1 MRLKAKTIT
10 KTLSTKLSLMVV
22 GATVVLLLASLGV
35 MLYYSRMAVKD
46 EAMHKASQ
54 TLEAT
59 ILQIDNILLGVE
71 QAVGNTYF
79 SMLDHLD
86 QPDMMRDYCRELVQA
101 NPSIIGSAI
110 AFKPYFYK
118 DRELFAACVYRE
130 TPDSLGFSDS
140 PVMLDDVFD
149 NRPYTQQQWFTAPM
163 ETQKGLWMNPL
174 KGKTYA
180 ELPFITFA
188 VPLMGAD
195 GQSVAVLGVAV
206 SVSALS
212 HIVLAAKPSPNSYS
226 VLLDGDGTY
235 ILHPDTT
242 KLLRQTALDQGSR
255 YDDDSAQQAAEA
267 MVSGQT
273 GYKEFR
279 LGGADYY
286 VFYKPFVR
294 SEVAGRT
301 LERLGWSVG
310 IVFPDDDIYG
320 RFQRMFLKVLGISL
334 VGIVL
339 LLLACRTFVRHELL
353 PLHMLTRSA
362 QRIADGHYDESI
374 PDSRQKDEIGRLQD
388 NFQRMQHSLSSHVSH
403 LEQLNAVLR
412 ERGEALRIAYDHA
425 QRADRMK
432 TAVLHNMTNQMMEP
446 ANSIDSS
453 VTALCDRYTDLTQ
466 AEVDRLADDIQ
477 LQGRIITDLLSFLLT
492 ESDDS
497 KPAKDAPTGDSQ
509 RKEGAH
515 A

>member
-1 MRLKAKTIT
+1 
-10 KTLSTKLSLMVV
+10 MVV

-35 MLYYSRMAVKD
+35 MLYYSRMAVKH

-54 TLEAT
+54 TLDAT
-59 ILQIDNILLGVE
+59 IIQIDNILLGVE

-86 QPDMMRDYCRELVQA
+86 RPDMMRDYCRELVQA
-101 NPSIIGSAI
+101 NPAIIGSAI
-110 AFKPYFYK
+110 AFKPYYYK
-118 DRELFAACVYRE
+118 NREHFAVCVYRE
-130 TPDSLGFSDS
+130 GADSLGFSDS
-140 PVMLDDVFD
+140 PVVLDDVFD
-149 NRPYTQQQWFTAPM
+149 NRPYTQQQWFTTTM
-163 ETQKGLWMNPL
+163 ETQKGQWMNPL
-174 KGKTYA
+174 KGKPYA

-188 VPLMGAD
+188 VPLMGGD
-195 GQSVAVLGVAV
+195 GQPVAVLGVAV
-206 SVSALS
+206 SVSTLS
-212 HIVLAAKPSPNSYS
+212 HIVLAAKPSVNSYS
-226 VLLDGDGTY
+226 VLLDSDGSY
-235 ILHPDTT
+235 ILHPDTA
-242 KLLRQTALDQGSR
+242 KLLRQTALDLGSR
-255 YDDDSAQQAAEA
+255 YDDPSAQQAAEA

-273 GYKEFR
+273 GYREFSME
-279 LGGADYY
+279 GEDYY
-286 VFYKPFVR
+286 VFFKPFVL

-301 LERLGWSVG
+301 MERLGWSVG
-310 IVFPDDDIYG
+310 IVFPEGDIYG
-320 RFQRMFLKVLGISL
+320 RFHRMLLIVLGVSL

-339 LLLACRTFVRHELL
+339 LLLACRTFVRHELK
-353 PLHMLTRSA
+353 PLHLLTRSA
-362 QRIADGHYDESI
+362 QRIADGHYDETI
-374 PDSRQKDEIGRLQD
+374 PDSRQHDEIGRLQD

-412 ERGEALRIAYDHA
+412 ERGEALRVAYDHA

-453 VTALCDRYTDLTQ
+453 VTTLCDRYADLTQ
-466 AEVDRLADDIQ
+466 AEVDRLTDDIQ
-477 LQGRIITDLLSFLLT
+477 QQGRIITDLLSVLLT

-497 KPAKDAPTGDSQ
+497 RPANHAHAGDSQ